1 MDKQRCMGCM
11 QPMAD
16 NPICEHCGYDAR
28 TGNLPHQLK
37 PGTVLQNQYLVGRA
51 LGQGGFGITYMGW
64 DSFLNIPVA
73 IKEFF
78 LNGVVTRDSAVSDT
92 VSLLREDTT
101 ELFVRNRERFIR
113 EATSL
118 ARLGRNSHINH
129 IVRVQNLVQTNS
141 TAYIIMEYVE
151 GTDLRRYIQKK
162 GRSLSFE
169 ETMKL
174 LLPLIED
181 MGIVHENKIVHRD
194 ISPDNIMVQP
204 DGTTKLID
212 FGAAHEMK
220 QDTNGIRNS
229 TEAILKYGFAPIEQY
244 QRRGELGSWTDVY
257 AMCATIYYCTTGQV
271 PPNATD
277 RLLGEEDFVW
287 ENIPGISLEMMKI
300 LKRGTALR
308 KVDRIQ
314 TMTELRR
321 CLLKAESASDMEITI
336 PMGSSQQPWEVQTA
350 PLPEKEPYTAPVV
363 YEELKTAP
371 LGMYQEQVDSG
382 RIPFTAPVE
391 TFTEKEPETF
401 PVIGTEKT
409 EFRKRKK
416 RISPIFLAAVAL
428 AVALGLLILKPAKT
442 VTPEAQKREAAADQI
457 LWLANELARPEDLP
471 GYSITGAFG
480 SNHPAKEIVSVTFL
494 DSLDR
499 EQDNSWDVSR
509 RQDGSVKAWVVLND
523 GRSELY
529 IGAEGGINAGADC
542 SGLFQ
547 DYSSLQKVL
556 FNGCFHTRDTQN
568 MQDMFANCASL
579 TQLDLSGLDT
589 GNVTDMSRMFYYCTG
604 LEQLDV
610 TGLDT
615 GSVKNMNSMFSHC
628 EKLSTLDLS
637 SFDTGSVTNMNYMFY
652 GCYDLKELDAS
663 TFDTRNVT
671 TMMDMFNLT
680 YRLKNVNMPKINT
693 ENVQNA
699 WYFMDSEDTLNGSNW
714 KKCFDKA
721 AISAG

>member
-11 QPMAD
+11 HSKSD
-16 NPICEHCGYDAR
+16 NPICGHCGYDAR
-28 TGNLPHQLK
+28 TRNLPHQLK
-37 PGTVLQNQYLVGRA
+37 PGTVLQNQYIVGRA

-78 LNGVVTRDSAVSDT
+78 LNGIVTRDSAVSDT

-118 ARLGRNSHINH
+118 ARLGRNSRINH

-169 ETMKL
+169 ETLKL

-181 MGIVHENKIVHRD
+181 LETVHKNKIVHRD

-220 QDTNGIRNS
+220 QDTYDIRNS
-229 TEAILKYGFAPIEQY
+229 TDAILKYGFAPIEQY

-257 AMCATIYYCTTGQV
+257 AMCATIYYCITGQF

-277 RLLGEEDFVW
+277 RLLGDEDFAW
-287 ENIPGISLEMMKI
+287 ENIPGISREQVKT

-308 KVDRIQ
+308 KEDRIQ
-314 TMTELRR
+314 TMTELHR
-321 CLLKAESASDMEITI
+321 CLLEAETASDPGRTI
-336 PMGSSQQPWEVQTA
+336 LMGISERQWDVQTA
-350 PLPEKEPYTAPVV
+350 PLQEKEPYTAPVV

-371 LGMYQEQVDSG
+371 LAMSQEHTDSVQ
-382 RIPFTAPVE
+382 IPFTAPVE
-391 TFTEKEPETF
+391 NFPEKEPV
-401 PVIGTEKT
+401 PVPVTGTGKAES
-409 EFRKRKK
+409 RKRKK
-416 RISPIFLAAVAL
+416 KISPVFLAAAAL
-428 AVALGLLILKPAKT
+428 AVVLGLFTLKPAKT
-442 VTPEAQKREAAADQI
+442 VTPEVSADQG
-457 LWLANELARPEDLP
+457 LWLENELARPEDLP
-471 GYSITGAFG
+471 GYSITGTFG
-480 SNHPAKEIVSVTFL
+480 SGIPANEITSVTFL
-494 DSLDR
+494 DSLAR
-499 EQDNSWDVSR
+499 EQSDSWDVSL

-523 GRSELY
+523 GMYELY

-542 SGLFQ
+542 SGLFK
-547 DYSSLQKVL
+547 DYSGLQKVL

-568 MQDMFANCASL
+568 MQDMFANCVSL

-589 GNVTDMSRMFYYCTG
+589 GNVTDMSRMFYYCVR

-610 TGLDT
+610 AGLDT

-637 SFDTGSVTNMNYMFY
+637 GFDTGSATNMNYMFY
-652 GCYDLKELDAS
+652 GCYDLKKLDVSA
-663 TFDTRNVT
+663 FDTRNVI

-680 YRLKNVNMPKINT
+680 HRLKNVYMPKINT

-699 WYFMDSEDTLNGSNW
+699 WYFMDSEDTLNGRDWRNS
-714 KKCFDKA
+714 FEKA
-721 AISAG
+721 AISAS